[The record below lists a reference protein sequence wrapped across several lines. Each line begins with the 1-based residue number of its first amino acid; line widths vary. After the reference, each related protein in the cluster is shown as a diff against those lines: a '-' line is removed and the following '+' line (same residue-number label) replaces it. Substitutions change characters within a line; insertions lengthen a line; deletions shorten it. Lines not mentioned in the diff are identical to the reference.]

1 MSTPLE
7 QKALLALR
15 QYSLF
20 TQGDRIAVGVSGGA
34 DSVALLRFLAVLRE
48 EYRWELIVCHIHHGL
63 RGAEADR
70 DEQFV
75 GELAR
80 QLGLPYAVRHID
92 AAALAL
98 ENHVSAKKA

>member
-1 MSTPLE
+1 MSTLLE

-48 EYRWELIVCHIHHGL
+48 EYRWG
-63 RGAEADR
+63 ADR
-70 DEQFV
+70 
-75 GELAR
+75 LPHSPRAAR
-80 QLGLPYAVRHID
+80 R
-92 AAALAL
+92 
-98 ENHVSAKKA
+98 

>member
-34 DSVALLRFLAVLRE
+34 DSVALLRFLAALRE
-48 EYRWELIVCHIHHGL
+48 EYRW
-63 RGAEADR
+63 
-70 DEQFV
+70 
-75 GELAR
+75 
-80 QLGLPYAVRHID
+80 
-92 AAALAL
+92 
-98 ENHVSAKKA
+98 

>member
-48 EYRWELIVCHIHHGL
+48 EYRWELIVC
-63 RGAEADR
+63 RARADGGGR
-70 DEQFV
+70 
-75 GELAR
+75 
-80 QLGLPYAVRHID
+80 
-92 AAALAL
+92 AASSWA
-98 ENHVSAKKA
+98 SF